1 MMTREPSVSKVR
13 SQVLRNIWQCVRE
26 TRGRYVLAV
35 AEVSGRFQ
43 GRVQNVSSKH
53 DEGYVPR
60 LMAAHW
66 TRTRYSWDDMQA
78 EDQVEQAHLAR
89 RPLETTSRLGY
100 NAELKPMVE
109 EL

>member
-1 MMTREPSVSKVR
+1 
-13 SQVLRNIWQCVRE
+13 
-26 TRGRYVLAV
+26 
-35 AEVSGRFQ
+35 
-43 GRVQNVSSKH
+43 
-53 DEGYVPR
+53 
-60 LMAAHW
+60 
-66 TRTRYSWDDMQA
+66 MQA